1 MIRRNLLAL
10 ALLALCACDAGVGPP
25 LPETQP
31 GAQAPSRQTRV
42 NAPQANLSADDYQ
55 DLNYLVGS
63 RVHEAYRVWAP
74 GFAEIA
80 GGAGGVVEAP
90 VQPGT
95 DYRSTID
102 LSGGVAYR
110 IVTACDNEC
119 DDLDLELIDVRTGG
133 VVADD
138 MGRDGG
144 HRPIVDYTPA
154 RDGAHIVRL
163 LLQACSVAP
172 CYVGAK
178 VVAFD
183 MRPPSFENVALPA
196 AVPPGPETDEQR
208 LGPILDYLQERYAQ
222 SFNLQLNSA
231 ARIRAGEEVRTELR
245 ADAQEPLAILGACDG
260 CSNLELS
267 VIDRASGAVVAS
279 ETAVNNH
286 PVVYYLPTADAAL
299 SVRLLMHDCADAC
312 TAGVR
317 IRTGDVVLTRD

>member
-1 MIRRNLLAL
+1 MIGPKLFAL
-10 ALLALCACDAGVGPP
+10 ALLALCACGVGDGPP
-25 LPETQP
+25 LPKTQP

-42 NAPQANLSADDYQ
+42 NAPQANLSADDHQ
-55 DLNYLVGS
+55 ELNYMVGS

-80 GGAGGVVEAP
+80 GGAVEAP

-95 DYRSTID
+95 DYWFTID

-110 IVTACDNEC
+110 IVSACDNEC

-138 MGRDGG
+138 MGRDRG
-144 HRPIVDYTPA
+144 HGPIVDYTPA
-154 RDGAHIVRL
+154 NDGAHIVRL

-172 CYVGAK
+172 CHVGAK

-183 MRPPSFENVALPA
+183 MRPPSFENVVLPA
-196 AVPPGPETDEQR
+196 AVPPGPETDAQR

-222 SFNLQLNSA
+222 SFNLRLDSA

-245 ADAQEPLAILGACDG
+245 ADAHEPLAILGACDG

-267 VIDRASGAVVAS
+267 VIDTASGAVVAS

-286 PVVYYLPTADAAL
+286 PVVYYLPTADGPL
-299 SVRLLMHDCADAC
+299 SVRLLMHDCADVC

-317 IRTGDVVLTRD
+317 IRTGDVVLER